1 MAVRWRADL
10 VSHNAKGLVL
20 QIEHEAFLVRTV
32 AVFALLVFPEIFWQ
46 MLSIMGGSFAYRA
59 TVPQ

>member
-20 QIEHEAFLVRTV
+20 QIEHEAFLVQTV
-32 AVFALLVFPEIFWQ
+32 AVFALLVFPEIFLQ
-46 MLSIMGGSFAYRA
+46 MSIMGGSFAYRA